1 LYVLEFLKKA
11 LILNLEVKSMEDII
25 FEIASK
31 VLGVNKDSLTIE
43 SNRDDIYEWD
53 SLAHLNLIA
62 EMEERLNVTI
72 PFEEIENIY
81 YLKDFLKYLDEKNN
95 D

>member
-1 LYVLEFLKKA
+1 
-11 LILNLEVKSMEDII
+11 MEDKIL
-25 FEIASK
+25 EIASK
-31 VLGVNKDSLTIE
+31 VLGLSKDSLTIE

-72 PFEEIENIY
+72 PFEEIEDIY
-81 YLKDFLKYLDEKNN
+81 SLKDFLKYLDEKNN

>member
-1 LYVLEFLKKA
+1 
-11 LILNLEVKSMEDII
+11 MEDKIL
-25 FEIASK
+25 EIASK
-31 VLGVNKDSLTIE
+31 VLGLSKDSLTIE

-62 EMEERLNVTI
+62 KIEEELNIIV

-81 YLKDFLKYLDEKNN
+81 YLKDFLEYLDG
-95 D
+95 

>member
-1 LYVLEFLKKA
+1 
-11 LILNLEVKSMEDII
+11 MEDKIL
-25 FEIASK
+25 EIASK
-31 VLGVNKDSLTIE
+31 VLGLNKNSLTLE

-62 EMEERLNVTI
+62 EIEEELNIIV

-81 YLKDFLKYLDEKNN
+81 YLKDFLKYLDGKNK

>member
-1 LYVLEFLKKA
+1 
-11 LILNLEVKSMEDII
+11 MEDII

-72 PFEEIENIY
+72 PFEEIEDIY
-81 YLKDFLKYLDEKNN
+81 SLKDFLKYLDEKNN